1 MSFFAENPRYLSEF
15 QPPPAHGHGLSSL
28 PTSPRALSPLRS
40 LSSLSISFPP
50 PAQPANPSPQA
61 PTCEPRVPEV
71 PRERRLELPRKDRKS
86 GSSGALRGSWLLG
99 GGGAG
104 MDRKRIKDALEKHL
118 EKSSPSTSRGVA
130 AKERERL
137 GPGKL
142 PASLGK
148 AGKVSD
154 GGKNLDRSR
163 TFVVLYLFGLPS
175 SLWVNCRIA
184 CFVWRMRLFCFLGT
198 ESYDEI

>member
-28 PTSPRALSPLRS
+28 PTSPRASSPLRS

-71 PRERRLELPRKDRKS
+71 PRERRLELPRKDLKS

-137 GPGKL
+137 APGKL
-142 PASLGK
+142 PALLGK
-148 AGKVSD
+148 AGKLSD
-154 GGKNLDRSR
+154 VGKNLDRLR

-175 SLWVNCRIA
+175 SLCINCSIA
-184 CFVWRMRLFCFLGT
+184 CFVWKMRPLCFLGT
-198 ESYDEI
+198 ESYVDI